1 MNDELKKKLVERIL
15 NRLSSQK
22 FAKWYADGGNFDR
35 WIAGDLTTPSYEQ
48 IVADIENLFLH
59 DL

>member
-22 FAKWYADGGNFDR
+22 FAKWYSDGGNFDR
-35 WIAGDLTTPSYEQ
+35 WICGDLTAPTHEQ
-48 IVADIENLFLH
+48 IVSDIETLFLH
-59 DL
+59 NL